1 MRYGQNIKIVG
12 GNDFDLLEPIY
23 IRTYSN
29 GTPIDTRIDALT
41 IDDLVVKLN
50 GVVFNDFEQVEE
62 GIILHIPAEI
72 EKNTYNIE
80 YNGVYT
86 DKAIRSAHFEAFTI
100 VSWDEQADAI
110 DYIEG
115 SPIVLNGAYIIDAN
129 RGIIASQQETI
140 RSQEITIETQ
150 EGTIASQER
159 VIESQEIALASQQ
172 ATIAS
177 QQSESTSKQ
186 ATISSQQSTLASQ
199 QSTIA
204 QQDGTLNSQQSTISS
219 QQSTTASQQA
229 TISSQQSS
237 ISGLQSDLHGLQQS
251 YANVATLATQ
261 MSNAFDDYASQLRGI
276 IGVLPSNEE

>member
-1 MRYGQNIKIVG
+1 MVSPTISKFFYIMRYGQNIKIVG

-29 GTPIDTRIDALT
+29 GTPIDTLVDART

-50 GVVFNDFEQVEE
+50 GVEFDDFEQAED

-80 YNGVYT
+80 YAGVYT

-140 RSQEITIETQ
+140 RTQEMTIASQEDVVSSQ
-150 EGTIASQER
+150 NGTIASQ
-159 VIESQEIALASQQ
+159 QETIGDMAKLIGGVVMATSEEEAAAL
-172 ATIAS
+172 
-177 QQSESTSKQ
+177 E
-186 ATISSQQSTLASQ
+186 
-199 QSTIA
+199 
-204 QQDGTLNSQQSTISS
+204 DLNNM
-219 QQSTTASQQA
+219 
-229 TISSQQSS
+229 
-237 ISGLQSDLHGLQQS
+237 LDDL
-251 YANVATLATQ
+251 
-261 MSNAFDDYASQLRGI
+261 D
-276 IGVLPSNEE
+276 E

>member
-29 GTPIDTRIDALT
+29 GTPIDTRIDART

-62 GIILHIPAEI
+62 GIILHTPAEI

-140 RSQEITIETQ
+140 RTQEITINTQ
-150 EGTIASQER
+150 AGTIASQE
-159 VIESQEIALASQQ
+159 VTIASQQ

-177 QQSESTSKQ
+177 QQSESASKQ
-186 ATISSQQSTLASQ
+186 ATIASQ
-199 QSTIA
+199 ETTI
-204 QQDGTLNSQQSTISS
+204 
-219 QQSTTASQQA
+219 ASQQA
-229 TISSQQSS
+229 TMQ
-237 ISGLQSDLHGLQQS
+237 
-251 YANVATLATQ
+251 TLAAQ
-261 MSNAFDDYASQLRGI
+261 INSILDDYGIQLRGI
-276 IGVLPSNEE
+276 IGELPSSEE